1 MRKFTFSFKTLLLL
15 ASMLIVGG
23 NCAWAQTWVNDI
35 VLDFDDNETYQLGW
49 TAGGDGITRS
59 QELISGSDYAMKLTG
74 TKSRDYSYDMKDTHV
89 NTDDTWKIEF
99 DWAIAGITGTTHDD
113 AALHFYI
120 YYDTNTSDYSYSY
133 GRFKSVNKLF
143 NYYIAGTAWNN
154 TISFR
159 NASNTEITTFTSVS
173 YKNYSTATWF
183 HTKLVGDKSANKV
196 KMTITKISDSST
208 FLSETEI
215 SSFVNPRGISL
226 ICGKAAGVCMINN
239 FKTSFDIAPYKS
251 RATAATTA
259 YTAIKDDVMNST
271 VKTALESAKGDLDAF
286 DDDDAIAADL
296 SGYISAIEALET
308 ANENAQE
315 SIDDFKILNNLIG
328 NSKPAGY
335 VAPDGAASVITEN
348 SSIDPVVKASEV
360 RAAVITAGTANN
372 NTDISAVIAN
382 KSFELGSSLGWT
394 IAPSSDDSGI
404 NVTDGV
410 LTINP
415 NGNTVSQT
423 IGTLPAGRYTLSA
436 KAWSN
441 GAKIYLIINNTHND
455 GAIINGDNQDV
466 TYSFTLTSEQDVT
479 IGINSGDQYN
489 DNAFVSTG
497 GRWWYR
503 CDNFSLTYV
512 DDDPLGRAK
521 AALTEEISDA
531 TDVKN
536 AWTPKVGTAPF
547 KYASTYYDDLV
558 TELSEAAVVA
568 ASGSETVKE
577 YTDAKD
583 ELKAAKEAMASSVLN
598 LPATDKYYRLYL
610 AEDGV
615 STGKNLKMLEYGNG
629 KAVLSATSYPVKFV
643 SDGEGN
649 YIIENPYDYYVATT
663 REGNSNWGVYK
674 GLTEEDGTV
683 TEEQKPVTMYINA
696 NVWSYELQ
704 SDGTVKFL
712 SENTTWKGYGWRLGA
727 WSTDENSLVA
737 PYDGTLDKATR
748 DNPTYDTWLCSDAV
762 DLDNVQLYVNATAD
776 WGTFI
781 APYDNLTPSTVSAY
795 TVSYQSDGYLHLTEN
810 ETGVLSANTPYILH
824 TDEASNVTA
833 TFKGI
838 ATNEEDT
845 YEVNGL
851 VGMLTAGTVPADS
864 YVMQYQAESGTSF
877 YQTDNNLAG
886 TANRCY
892 LDFSSVPTSAPG
904 AAKAISIRIDGQ
916 ATEVVAPEVAET
928 EEEEV
933 LYNMA
938 GIQVDKNFKGFVVNQ
953 KGVKR
958 FNR

>member
-1 MRKFTFSFKTLLLL
+1 MFEFDYGVRATHYNGGSNTVTINSNNTATKLLTITTPKGSTTTTVYNGAGTSVGTFT
-15 ASMLIVGG
+15 
-23 NCAWAQTWVNDI
+23 
-35 VLDFDDNETYQLGW
+35 NETYTNPGSLPSYFYHFKV
-49 TAGGDGITRS
+49 TADETNGVYLVVTNSSSENVIASTRIADFGQIT
-59 QELISGSDYAMKLTG
+59 
-74 TKSRDYSYDMKDTHV
+74 
-89 NTDDTWKIEF
+89 
-99 DWAIAGITGTTHDD
+99 
-113 AALHFYI
+113 
-120 YYDTNTSDYSYSY
+120 
-133 GRFKSVNKLF
+133 
-143 NYYIAGTAWNN
+143 
-154 TISFR
+154 
-159 NASNTEITTFTSVS
+159 
-173 YKNYSTATWF
+173 
-183 HTKLVGDKSANKV
+183 
-196 KMTITKISDSST
+196 
-208 FLSETEI
+208 
-215 SSFVNPRGISL
+215 GISL
-226 ICGKAAGVCMINN
+226 SMGRYWCTVAFNN
-239 FKTSFDIAPYKS
+239 FVLSYDLEPYKT
-251 RATAATTA
+251 RASDAVSV
-259 YTAIKDDVMNST
+259 YTSIKDEVMNTSVKST
-271 VKTALESAKGDLDAF
+271 LDGEKDDLDAYA
-286 DDDDAIAADL
+286 DDDDIAADI
-296 SGYISAIEALET
+296 SGYVDAIEALKT

-315 SIDDFKILNNLIG
+315 SIDNFKILNNLIG

-348 SSIDPVVKASEV
+348 SSIDPVDKAAEV
-360 RAAVITAGTANN
+360 RAAVIEAGTVNN

-410 LTINP
+410 LTIYP

-423 IGTLPAGRYTLSA
+423 IGSLPAGRYTLSA

-441 GAKIYLIINNTHND
+441 GAKIYLIINDTHND

-479 IGINSGDQYN
+479 IGINSGDQNN

-497 GRWWYR
+497 GKWWYR

-521 AALTEEISDA
+521 AALAQEIEDA
-531 TDVKN
+531 TDLYDS
-536 AWTPKVGTAPF
+536 WTPKIGTSPF
-547 KYASTYYDDLV
+547 KYDDTYYDALE
-558 TELSEAAVVA
+558 TSIASAQAVIDADGDVVSA
-568 ASGSETVKE
+568 YTSAKTALETAE
-577 YTDAKD
+577 GN
-583 ELKAAKEAMASSVLN
+583 MASSTLN
-598 LPATDKYYRLYL
+598 LPAADKYYRLYL
-610 AEDGV
+610 AQDGA
-615 STGKNLKMLEYGNG
+615 STGKNLKMLEHGNG

-663 REGNSNWGVYK
+663 REGNSNWGVYT
-674 GLTEEDGTV
+674 GLGEDDSKDLDPSKNPA
-683 TEEQKPVTMYINA
+683 EYMYVNA
-696 NVWSYELQ
+696 NVWSVSPQ
-704 SDGTVKFL
+704 ADGTFKLL
-712 SENTTWKGYGWRLGA
+712 SQQATWKGWGWYLGT
-727 WSTDENSLVA
+727 WSTSEGAKVA
-737 PYDGTLDKATR
+737 PYDGGATPKSAP
-748 DNPTYDTWLCSDAV
+748 NTTWLCSDAV

-916 ATEVVAPEVAET
+916 ATEVVAPKVAET
-928 EEEEV
+928 EEEV